1 MEHQEED
8 AVLKI
13 QRRGGVNSEC
23 EKWRPLES
31 AGFAKPL
38 DASWGPTFPFLT
50 LSYFLSFPEKKDI
63 ANGSKG
69 NDLAFGRKLAYN
81 VISLC
86 ENEATY

>member
-63 ANGSKG
+63 ANGSII
-69 NDLAFGRKLAYN
+69 NIIDS
-81 VISLC
+81 SLKFDKM
-86 ENEATY
+86 E